1 MMNICD
7 LFIFP
12 SLHETG
18 PQVVLEAK
26 QCQAVCL
33 VSPQEEGEGNKK
45 WEDGIIIKDL
55 NVNVWSSIVFKFI
68 KKKNKFHKKKLKNDN
83 KQKSWKDIYFLK
95 FDSIWKELLKSL
107 MKNVLLI
114 APHPDDEIVGAHTI
128 IKRIFNK
135 KK

>member
-12 SLHETG
+12 SLYETG

-33 VSPQEEGEGNKK
+33 VLRRRGRVIKNG
-45 WEDGIIIKDL
+45 EDGIIIKDL
-55 NVNVWSSIVFKFI
+55 NVNVWSSIVLNLLRE
-68 KKKNKFHKKKLKNDN
+68 KKKINFIKKKLKNDN

-95 FDSIWKELLKSL
+95 FDSIWKELLK
-107 MKNVLLI
+107 V
-114 APHPDDEIVGAHTI
+114 
-128 IKRIFNK
+128 
-135 KK
+135 

>member
-33 VSPQEEGEGNKK
+33 VSPGGGGEGDKK
-45 WEDGIIIKDL
+45 MGGWNYHKRL
-55 NVNVWSSIVFKFI
+55 KYVNVWSSIVLNLLRE
-68 KKKNKFHKKKLKNDN
+68 KKKK
-83 KQKSWKDIYFLK
+83 
-95 FDSIWKELLKSL
+95 
-107 MKNVLLI
+107 
-114 APHPDDEIVGAHTI
+114 
-128 IKRIFNK
+128 
-135 KK
+135 